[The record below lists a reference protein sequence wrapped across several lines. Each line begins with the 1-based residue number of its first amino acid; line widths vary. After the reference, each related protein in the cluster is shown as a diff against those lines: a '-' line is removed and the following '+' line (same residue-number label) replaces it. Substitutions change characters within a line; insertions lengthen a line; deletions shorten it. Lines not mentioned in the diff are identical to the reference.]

1 MREWSRETKGFCGTA
16 LRLLPPLGER
26 DALRAGAAAE
36 GSPDGSC
43 EAGRLVQGQR
53 LVPKATNRVSD
64 AALIR
69 EFGEYAASG
78 WRDLSLE
85 AQQDHRG
92 PVRKPNCHLP
102 GLRCVFGLECI
113 EQLSVVLEGPEEATA
128 SGLAELVRPRP

>member
-26 DALRAGAAAE
+26 DPLRAGAAAE

-53 LVPKATNRVSD
+53 LGPKAPDRVSD

-78 WRDLSLE
+78 SRVLALE
-85 AQQDHRG
+85 AQLVHRG
-92 PVRKPNCHLP
+92 TVRKPKRYH
-102 GLRCVFGLECI
+102 
-113 EQLSVVLEGPEEATA
+113 
-128 SGLAELVRPRP
+128 